1 VGASVSE
8 NQLQDFIIDGKD
20 LSPEVK
26 SQLATYLYAR
36 PVTFDAELDLLVDT
50 HSEPAPFC
58 TITPA
63 PWVNPDSKIAAAQ
76 KSLSRGAC
84 RRSAAAAGAV
94 SAGAAVK
101 IELANEAAGLRVAV

>member
-1 VGASVSE
+1 MGASVSE

-76 KSLSRGAC
+76 KAYQEAL
-84 RRSAAAAGAV
+84 AAAQPPPLVRSPPVRPSKSSWPMKRPGFA
-94 SAGAAVK
+94 
-101 IELANEAAGLRVAV
+101 